1 MNISNS
7 ECSSGCESGWTMY
20 FDQLSNSTNH
30 YNRASNN
37 YNYQEKGGAY
47 VYDDQEDENLSM
59 VSDASSGPPQF
70 QDECENYASDEQKKN
85 SNQKKKM
92 TEKRGKQRSLYLDDT
107 ASSPMFRFS
116 KDNVAYSD
124 IYTSMEHVPGFS
136 QGPSAPDF
144 EGDSITKKHFGFFK
158 SSAEGKKA
166 SGKSSNF
173 LGKKRQ

>member
-1 MNISNS
+1 MNTSNS

-20 FDQLSNSTNH
+20 LDQVSNSTNY
-30 YNRASNN
+30 YNGAFDN

-47 VYDDQEDENLSM
+47 VYGDQEDENLSM

-70 QDECENYASDEQKKN
+70 QDYCENYAFDEQKKN
-85 SNQKKKM
+85 SNQQKKM
-92 TEKRGKQRSLYLDDT
+92 KQKKGKSQSLYLDDT
-107 ASSPMFRFS
+107 ASSPMFHFS

-124 IYTSMEHVPGFS
+124 IHTSMEHGLGCS
-136 QGPSAPDF
+136 QGHPTPDF
-144 EGDSITKKHFGFFK
+144 EGNLKMKKHIDFFK

-166 SGKSSNF
+166 SGKSGSF

>member
-20 FDQLSNSTNH
+20 LDQLSNSTNH
-30 YNRASNN
+30 YNRASDN
-37 YNYQEKGGAY
+37 YSYREKGAY
-47 VYDDQEDENLSM
+47 VYDGQEDENLSM

-70 QDECENYASDEQKKN
+70 QDDCENYVSDEQKKN

-92 TEKRGKQRSLYLDDT
+92 KQKRGKQQNLYLDDT
-107 ASSPMFRFS
+107 ASSPMFHFC

-124 IYTSMEHVPGFS
+124 IHTSMEHAPGFS
-136 QGPSAPDF
+136 QGLPAPDF
-144 EGDSITKKHFGFFK
+144 EADSIAKKHFGFFK

-166 SGKSSNF
+166 SGKSSSF